1 MHEYSIVQ
9 ALLDT
14 VAEQT
19 RERGGVAVHR
29 LRVRIGELSGVEPE
43 LLQSAYMLFRENTVC
58 DAADLDIETVGA
70 CWRCRTCD
78 RDLDRGAVLRC
89 PVCGGPG
96 RLQGGDEI
104 ILDRIEM
111 EVS

>member
-1 MHEYSIVQ
+1 MVGRHVD
-9 ALLDT
+9 LDSM
-14 VAEQT
+14 A
-19 RERGGVAVHR
+19 AH
-29 LRVRIGELSGVEPE
+29 
-43 LLQSAYMLFRENTVC
+43 
-58 DAADLDIETVGA
+58 ADLDIETVGA